1 MKGEYKMKYI
11 LTEQEYKKIKSIEEE
26 GYNIVEEIL
35 LAVEEEGLEIL
46 VDSEMAE
53 WLDDFLGRDNEEEFE
68 QQQ

>member
-1 MKGEYKMKYI
+1 MKYI

-26 GYNIVEEIL
+26 GFNIVEEIL

-53 WLDDFLGRDNEEEFE
+53 WLDDFLGRDNERRI
-68 QQQ
+68 

>member
-1 MKGEYKMKYI
+1 MKGEYKMKYT

-26 GYNIVEEIL
+26 GFNIVEEIL

-53 WLDDFLGRDNEEEFE
+53 WLDDFLGRDNERRI
-68 QQQ
+68 

>member
-1 MKGEYKMKYI
+1 MKYT

-53 WLDDFLGRDNEEEFE
+53 WLDDFLGRDNERRI
-68 QQQ
+68 

>member
-1 MKGEYKMKYI
+1 MKYT
-11 LTEQEYKKIKSIEEE
+11 LTEQEYKKIKSIEKK
-26 GYNIVEEIL
+26 GFNIVEEIL